1 MHRYMLEL
9 FKTYTVGDII
19 IFIIIL
25 ALGIK
30 QAVELID
37 WIKGKIN
44 KGTSKAI
51 TEKERIE
58 KIDKKLENYDKILDN
73 ITENIKELK
82 DETQLLISSDKD
94 AIKAFITEKHH
105 YFCYTQKWIDDY
117 SLDVLERRYEHYVDE
132 KGNSFIKDLMEELR
146 ELPRVPQ

>member
-1 MHRYMLEL
+1 MLDLLKNYSLGEIL
-9 FKTYTVGDII
+9 M
-19 IFIIIL
+19 FIIIL
-25 ALGIK
+25 SLGVK
-30 QAVELID
+30 QAFELID
-37 WIKGKIN
+37 WFKNKMK
-44 KGTSKAI
+44 KGTDKAI

-58 KIDKKLENYDKILDN
+58 RIDKKLENYDKVLDN
-73 ITENIKELK
+73 ITESIKDLK
-82 DETQLLISSDKD
+82 NETQLLLSSDKD

>member
-1 MHRYMLEL
+1 MLDL
-9 FKTYTVGDII
+9 FANYGIKEII
-19 IFIIIL
+19 IFIIIIS
-25 ALGIK
+25 LGIK
-30 QAVELID
+30 QGVELVE
-37 WIKGKIN
+37 WFKN
-44 KGTSKAI
+44 KLKKNTDNAI
-51 TEKERIE
+51 SEKERIE
-58 KIDKKLENYDKILDN
+58 SIDNKLEKYDKILED
-73 ITENIKELK
+73 ITDSINDLK

-105 YFCYTQKWIDDY
+105 YFCYNQKWIDDY

>member
-1 MHRYMLEL
+1 MLDLLQNYSLGEIL
-9 FKTYTVGDII
+9 M
-19 IFIIIL
+19 FIIIL
-25 ALGIK
+25 SLGIK
-30 QAVELID
+30 QAIELVE
-37 WIKGKIN
+37 WFKGKLK
-44 KGTSKAI
+44 KGTDEAI
-51 TEKERIE
+51 SEKERIK
-58 KIDKKLENYDKILDN
+58 KIDGKLEKYDKVLSE
-73 ITENIKELK
+73 ITENINVLK

>member
-1 MHRYMLEL
+1 MLDI
-9 FKTYTVGDII
+9 FTKYTVTEII
-19 IFIIIL
+19 IFIIIFS
-25 ALGIK
+25 LGIK
-30 QAVELID
+30 QAIEVID
-37 WIKGKIN
+37 WFRSKFN
-44 KGTSKAI
+44 KSTDKAL
-51 TEKERIE
+51 TEKERI
-58 KIDKKLENYDKILDN
+58 KHIDAKLEKYDTVLGNIIDN
-73 ITENIKELK
+73 INELK

-132 KGNSFIKDLMEELR
+132 KGNSFVKDLMEELR

>member
-1 MHRYMLEL
+1 MLDL
-9 FKTYTVGDII
+9 FANYGIKEII
-19 IFIIIL
+19 IFIIIIS
-25 ALGIK
+25 LGIK
-30 QAVELID
+30 QGVELVE
-37 WIKGKIN
+37 WFKGKLKKN
-44 KGTSKAI
+44 TDNAI
-51 TEKERIE
+51 SEKERIE
-58 KIDKKLENYDKILDN
+58 SIDNKLEKYDKVLED
-73 ITENIKELK
+73 ITDSINDLK

-105 YFCYTQKWIDDY
+105 YFCYNQKWIDDY

>member
-1 MHRYMLEL
+1 MLDLLKNYSLGEIL
-9 FKTYTVGDII
+9 M
-19 IFIIIL
+19 FIIIL
-25 ALGIK
+25 SLGIK
-30 QAVELID
+30 QAFELID
-37 WIKGKIN
+37 WFKNKMK
-44 KGTSKAI
+44 KGTDKAI

-58 KIDKKLENYDKILDN
+58 RIDKKLENYDKVLDN
-73 ITENIKELK
+73 ITESIKDLK
-82 DETQLLISSDKD
+82 NETQLLLSSDKD

-105 YFCYTQKWIDDY
+105 YFCYTQRWIDDY